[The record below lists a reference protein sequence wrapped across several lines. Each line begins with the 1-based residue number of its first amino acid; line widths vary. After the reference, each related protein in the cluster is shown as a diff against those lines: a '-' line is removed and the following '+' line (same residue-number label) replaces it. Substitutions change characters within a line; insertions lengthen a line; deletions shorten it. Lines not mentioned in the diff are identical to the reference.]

1 MNNAVLS
8 FDNKTTQLELND
20 CIYLFTDGYA
30 DQFGE
35 SKGKKL
41 MRKLFEDVLIE
52 NSNKSMQE
60 QKLTLETTFNNWK
73 GDLEQVDDVCVVGI
87 RI

>member
-1 MNNAVLS
+1 
-8 FDNKTTQLELND
+8 
-20 CIYLFTDGYA
+20 
-30 DQFGE
+30 
-35 SKGKKL
+35 

-60 QKLTLETTFNNWK
+60 QKLTLEATFNNWK